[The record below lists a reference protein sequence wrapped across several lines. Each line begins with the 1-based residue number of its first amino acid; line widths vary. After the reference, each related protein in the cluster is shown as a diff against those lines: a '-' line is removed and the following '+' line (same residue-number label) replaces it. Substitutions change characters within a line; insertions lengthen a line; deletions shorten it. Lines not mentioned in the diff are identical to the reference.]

1 MGPKV
6 KRRPKPLLS
15 LDLTNCEQSVAT
27 DTDTSNN
34 SALVAQPPTKLL
46 DNLYVGSQTDVNVE
60 FLVKHKISAILTIQT
75 KNIDHA
81 EQITQLVREIKFI
94 PLPDR
99 SSADISQ
106 FFEETAQ
113 FIDSHEK
120 TLVHCAYGASRSVT
134 ICIAYLM
141 KTKKKSFSDAFEYIR
156 ARRPMIQ
163 PNFSFLGQL
172 VKYEKLINNNLT
184 NTVDSGI
191 MSDMLDSNGDMR
203 D

>member
-1 MGPKV
+1 MLAVELRQGMFQNVCSQMGPKV

-141 KTKKKSFSDAFEYIR
+141 KTKKKIVFGCFRVY
-156 ARRPMIQ
+156 
-163 PNFSFLGQL
+163 
-172 VKYEKLINNNLT
+172 
-184 NTVDSGI
+184 
-191 MSDMLDSNGDMR
+191 
-203 D
+203 